1 MNFYRCFVFEEIKIV
16 ENVFDDLPHAL
27 LKDFVI
33 FIFLKVHI
41 HVHSLIV
48 KLDWT
53 PGMFLPVA
61 DLTFLFNNLGGCFSE
76 ENHFCRPLARK
87 IISFKSFDQ
96 RSTYLFPSYPVIM
109 SRKTHIALKSKVST
123 VQMSTTL
130 HVTLHESNQIKKSLN
145 LHNLIRSPVKN
156 GHGTSVA

>member
-1 MNFYRCFVFEEIKIV
+1 MTDHRCFVFEEIKIV

-48 KLDWT
+48 KVDWT

-76 ENHFCRPLARK
+76 EKPFLSTPGTKNYQLQIFRPTLYIFIPVLSCHNVTKDAYCTKVKSVDGTDEHNVARYAAWV
-87 IISFKSFDQ
+87 KSD
-96 RSTYLFPSYPVIM
+96 
-109 SRKTHIALKSKVST
+109 
-123 VQMSTTL
+123 
-130 HVTLHESNQIKKSLN
+130 KKEFEF
-145 LHNLIRSPVKN
+145 
-156 GHGTSVA
+156 T